1 VSLVPL
7 SCSSSDPSC
16 TTMFCEDTNTAAKDS
31 PEPLELLSVAVP
43 RLFHSMLWL
52 SISPLAKDEALLSEL
67 ALEVGPRVMVLPLT
81 VEVDVDPVPIVP
93 CEALVSELVK
103 LLVSTPALISTL
115 VVAVHGVVPH
125 TVSADACALTS
136 ASPAPATN
144 AIAAILKGFIHFL
157 PVTR

>member
-1 VSLVPL
+1 
-7 SCSSSDPSC
+7 
-16 TTMFCEDTNTAAKDS
+16 MFCEDTNTAAKDS

-43 RLFHSMLWL
+43 RLFQNSLWL
-52 SISPLAKDEALLSEL
+52 SISPLAVLEALLSEL
-67 ALEVGPRVMVLPLT
+67 ALEVGPRVMVVPSF
-81 VEVDVDPVPIVP
+81 VVVDVDPVPIVP

-125 TVSADACALTS
+125 TVSIAYACALTS
-136 ASPAPATN
+136 ASPAPAAST
-144 AIAAILKGFIHFL
+144 IAAILKGFIHFL